1 MVLSWFNLAISYHPT
16 YKWISPTL
24 LHVHSKLPMASGTHH
39 RAGLGTIRTRLSM
52 NQYIS
57 VYGWHNIWCN
67 NVQHLV
73 EQICGWNSLKF
84 QPWTLL
90 AVPKKA
96 EQRPNFI
103 PCLAQT
109 RWERQQTLAQS
120 GVLICQ
126 QLHLLTLHTKIST
139 KAGRSQLQLC
149 WCSPQQ
155 LHFLWLV
162 PIWIPVYMWST
173 CKQVPCLHQFRF
185 NPSRSWI
192 AGTEGYR
199 PPKPGASLH
208 LPGRENAMVALAHLI
223 CWVWIVGARYSKSI
237 STEWLILLSEHCWNS
252 KPIRDIPS
260 KGMFCCLPTH
270 PSVSNMNSKPRY

>member
-103 PCLAQT
+103 PAWLKLDEKDNKLSRRVVFSFANSCISWPYIPKSAPKLAGHNSSFVGAAPSSYTFCDLFQFEFLFT
-109 RWERQQTLAQS
+109 CGPHVNRCHASTSS
-120 GVLICQ
+120 G
-126 QLHLLTLHTKIST
+126 S
-139 KAGRSQLQLC
+139 
-149 WCSPQQ
+149 
-155 LHFLWLV
+155 
-162 PIWIPVYMWST
+162 IPVAHGLQELKAT
-173 CKQVPCLHQFRF
+173 GHQ
-185 NPSRSWI
+185 
-192 AGTEGYR
+192 
-199 PPKPGASLH
+199 SLE
-208 LPGRENAMVALAHLI
+208 LLFISL
-223 CWVWIVGARYSKSI
+223 GARTPWWHWHI
-237 STEWLILLSEHCWNS
+237 
-252 KPIRDIPS
+252 
-260 KGMFCCLPTH
+260 
-270 PSVSNMNSKPRY
+270 

>member
-1 MVLSWFNLAISYHPT
+1 MAIICVYSVYIYIFIYMYKYWILMVLSWFNLAISYHPT

-103 PCLAQT
+103 PAWLKLDEKDNKLSRRVVFSFANSC
-109 RWERQQTLAQS
+109 
-120 GVLICQ
+120 
-126 QLHLLTLHTKIST
+126 IS
-139 KAGRSQLQLC
+139 
-149 WCSPQQ
+149 WPY
-155 LHFLWLV
+155 
-162 PIWIPVYMWST
+162 IP
-173 CKQVPCLHQFRF
+173 
-185 NPSRSWI
+185 
-192 AGTEGYR
+192 
-199 PPKPGASLH
+199 
-208 LPGRENAMVALAHLI
+208 
-223 CWVWIVGARYSKSI
+223 
-237 STEWLILLSEHCWNS
+237 
-252 KPIRDIPS
+252 
-260 KGMFCCLPTH
+260 
-270 PSVSNMNSKPRY
+270 

>member
-1 MVLSWFNLAISYHPT
+1 MASGHWKNCRFLPWEKSLTCIKLLPKLGLVCALSTTNNNKHGDCRRKSSKHVRQNSHARHPSTSNRVASPHMAIICVYSVYIYIFIYMYKYWILMVLSWFNLAISYHPT

-103 PCLAQT
+103 PAWLKLDEKDNKLSRRVVFSFANSC
-109 RWERQQTLAQS
+109 
-120 GVLICQ
+120 
-126 QLHLLTLHTKIST
+126 IS
-139 KAGRSQLQLC
+139 
-149 WCSPQQ
+149 WPY
-155 LHFLWLV
+155 
-162 PIWIPVYMWST
+162 IP
-173 CKQVPCLHQFRF
+173 
-185 NPSRSWI
+185 
-192 AGTEGYR
+192 
-199 PPKPGASLH
+199 
-208 LPGRENAMVALAHLI
+208 
-223 CWVWIVGARYSKSI
+223 
-237 STEWLILLSEHCWNS
+237 
-252 KPIRDIPS
+252 
-260 KGMFCCLPTH
+260 
-270 PSVSNMNSKPRY
+270 